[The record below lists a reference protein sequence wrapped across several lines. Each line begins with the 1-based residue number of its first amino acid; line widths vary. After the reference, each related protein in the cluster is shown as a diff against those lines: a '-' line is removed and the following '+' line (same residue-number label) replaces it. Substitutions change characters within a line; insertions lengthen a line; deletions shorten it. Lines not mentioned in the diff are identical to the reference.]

1 MAINREIKYMKTKV
15 GRFIGI
21 VMLTLLLGYFL
32 MKVDATIPTA
42 FKLQL
47 IGLVIASG
55 FAIYML
61 LAWVVPYLINR
72 TAEHLP
78 PQKFVAVTLISS
90 GIVAA
95 FTGFIMLNLI
105 QMMWRIPFSIDDYFF
120 TCGMFGVITSAITAV
135 YSLKS
140 FVERWKGLLLMEEG
154 LKQAVLKAEFESLK
168 NQINPHFLFNSLNI
182 LTALIPEDSR
192 KAVQF
197 VERLSKMFR
206 YNLQHSDQ
214 NTVELA
220 TELRIAES
228 YLFIQ
233 QMRFGDNFRYA
244 VQLEEPDK
252 QKQIV
257 TQGLL
262 TLLEN
267 VVKHNEC
274 SQENP
279 LTVGITSDGQHLIV
293 GNSLQLKSRL
303 NTVSTGIGLRNL
315 QSRYAQV
322 AGRQVEIQQTDQQF
336 IVKLPLL

>member
-1 MAINREIKYMKTKV
+1 MKHRF

-21 VMLTLLLGYFL
+21 ALVALLLAYFL
-32 MKVDATIPTA
+32 LTVDTAVPTA
-42 FKLQL
+42 IKLQL
-47 IGLVIASG
+47 IGLVIATG
-55 FAIYML
+55 FAIYLL

-72 TAEHLP
+72 TAEQLS
-78 PQKFVAVTLISS
+78 PQRFVAVTLTSS

-95 FTGFIMLNLI
+95 ITGFILLNMI
-105 QMMWRIPFSIDDYFF
+105 GVMWQVPFAAEDYFF
-120 TCGMFGVITSAITAV
+120 TCGMFAVITSAITAV

-233 QMRFGDNFRYA
+233 HMRFGDNFRYA
-244 VQLEEPDK
+244 IQLADEDK

-315 QSRYAQV
+315 QSRYAQL
-322 AGRQVEIQQTDQQF
+322 AGRQVEIQQTEKDF
-336 IVKLPLL
+336 IVRLPLL